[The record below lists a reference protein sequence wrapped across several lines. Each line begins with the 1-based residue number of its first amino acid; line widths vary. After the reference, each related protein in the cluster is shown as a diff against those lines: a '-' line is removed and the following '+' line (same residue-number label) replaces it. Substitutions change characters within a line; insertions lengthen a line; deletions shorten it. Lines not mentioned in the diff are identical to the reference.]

1 MAHVTGNREVRERA
15 AELLAA
21 VLEQPTGLVA
31 DFGGEGE
38 RTEPEEE
45 WELLTAVVSS
55 LRERSERG
63 DVRQPAAEIRLL
75 RHLAARP

>member
-1 MAHVTGNREVRERA
+1 M
-15 AELLAA
+15 
-21 VLEQPTGLVA
+21 VLEQHTGGVA
-31 DFGGEGE
+31 ELGGEGA
-38 RTEPEEE
+38 RADCIEPEEE

-55 LRERSERG
+55 LRERSQRG